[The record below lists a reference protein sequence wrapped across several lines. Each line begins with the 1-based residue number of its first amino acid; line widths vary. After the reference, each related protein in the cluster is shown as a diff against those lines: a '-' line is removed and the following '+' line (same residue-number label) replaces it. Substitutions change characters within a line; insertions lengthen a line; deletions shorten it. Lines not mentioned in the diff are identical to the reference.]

1 MLVENA
7 LALAALELPG
17 TSSLVIELGVA
28 LDLMLV
34 ALVAAV
40 FHERIFAEFGAG
52 DTAELRTLRRLTA
65 AARARRRRPARSR
78 GCAARAGTAPAREPP
93 RRSLARPRSGRRAG
107 AGGLGARRSGRAGDV
122 DRRRRGGRTSRCC
135 DRPRRTRVLLRRPAR
150 TLPGSLVQ
158 ENRDRTYYVV
168 LYAFWSILLAVPLA
182 GNLGAAWLL
191 VEATTA
197 TSAILVGFSGKPRA
211 LEAAWYLIL
220 TSLGLG
226 VALLGI
232 VLLAAGVPTGGLDG
246 LTWGE
251 LSRYDGGRDT
261 ALAAYLLLL
270 AGLAAKIGCPC
281 TTGCPTHAG
290 APVSALLSGALLPA
304 VLLVAWRST
313 DALAPVVGTGTA
325 ERPARLRDRL
335 ARRRG
340 PPSSGAR
347 SPGSGCSPTP
357 ASSTWA

>member
-1 MLVENA
+1 M
-7 LALAALELPG
+7 
-17 TSSLVIELGVA
+17 IELGVA

-52 DTAELRTLRRLTA
+52 DTAELRTLRDSTASCSRSSSSACPLSRLCS
-65 AARARRRRPARSR
+65 RAR
-78 GCAARAGTAPAREPP
+78 TAPAREPP
-93 RRSLARPRSGRRAG
+93 APACAAPESSGWRWRAARSPIRRAPRRGRGSSSTRRAG
-107 AGGLGARRSGRAGDV
+107 FS
-122 DRRRRGGRTSRCC
+122 
-135 DRPRRTRVLLRRPAR
+135 LLRSPSSGSRACSPAALR

-158 ENRDRTYYVV
+158 VKNRDRTYYVV

-211 LEAAWYLIL
+211 LEAAWKYLIL

-251 LSRYDGGRDT
+251 LSRYDGGRDASPPT
-261 ALAAYLLLL
+261 SCSWPASPPRS
-270 AGLAAKIGCPC
+270 AGRPC
-281 TTGCPTHAG
+281 TTGCPTLTRSAS
-290 APVSALLSGALLPA
+290 PVSALLSGALLPA

-313 DALAPVVGTGTA
+313 DALAPVVGTRTA

-340 PPSSGAR
+340 PLPLEPAR
-347 SPGSGCSPTP
+347 PGSGCSPTP